1 MRVEKLARS
10 RTLTDEV
17 SDALR
22 QQLRSGALKPGDR
35 LPTGTELAA
44 MFGVSVPVVREAL
57 AKLRHDGLIETV
69 QGSGSYV
76 AGSPPVTLRI
86 DDWAAHD
93 PSDLSSIFEVREMIE
108 GDAAR
113 WAAARRTVA
122 QLARMRASLDALDR
136 ALATGVDGTQA
147 DFEFHQHIVESTRNR
162 ILIDVS
168 RFLSVYFKNSIG
180 KARLNSR
187 SKYGFGGM
195 AQEEHIRIYE
205 AIAARDAETA
215 QFHAREHVRNI
226 RKRLG
231 I

>member
-10 RTLTDEV
+10 RSLTDEV

-35 LPTGTELAA
+35 LPTATGLAA
-44 MFGVSVPVVREAL
+44 MFGVSVPVIREAL

-76 AGSPPVTLRI
+76 AGSPPVALRI
-86 DDWAAHD
+86 DDWAD

-113 WAAARRTVA
+113 WAAGRRTAA
-122 QLARMRASLDALDR
+122 QLGEMRASLDALDR
-136 ALATGVDGTQA
+136 ALATGSDGTQA
-147 DFEFHQHIVESTRNR
+147 DFEFHRRIVESTRNR
-162 ILIDVS
+162 ILIDVAS
-168 RFLSVYFKNSIG
+168 FLSVTFKNSIG
-180 KARLNSR
+180 KARLNSKSR
-187 SKYGFGGM
+187 DGFGTM

-205 AIAARDAETA
+205 AIAARDAEKA